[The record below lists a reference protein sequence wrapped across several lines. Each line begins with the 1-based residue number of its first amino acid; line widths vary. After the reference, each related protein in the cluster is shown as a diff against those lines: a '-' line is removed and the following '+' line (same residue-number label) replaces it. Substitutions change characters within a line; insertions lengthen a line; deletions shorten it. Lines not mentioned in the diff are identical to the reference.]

1 MMLAPTYEEAEQWA
15 WNGLKI
21 LMQDMPIITCY
32 NSISTHAYRTDRWTG
47 YVKMPTMGV
56 MGYNPWTYTS
66 VRLRETAGGPFG
78 CYPTTYR
85 CSFEGDVVTSN
96 VLRSGKAYEQ
106 IVFGMICDSLW
117 ELDPITWEPSPLIAR
132 NWTIE
137 ETSASGDIQDGQ
149 KFTFQLFDNI
159 TWHDG
164 APLTSADVAY
174 SLETLWPNS
183 TVSSR
188 QVENIYRIETPGDF
202 TVIIYSNVSGI
213 FEFTEAT
220 SLFILPQHI
229 WEP

>member
-1 MMLAPTYEEAEQWA
+1 
-15 WNGLKI
+15 
-21 LMQDMPIITCY
+21 
-32 NSISTHAYRTDRWTG
+32 
-47 YVKMPTMGV
+47 
-56 MGYNPWTYTS
+56 
-66 VRLRETAGGPFG
+66 
-78 CYPTTYR
+78 
-85 CSFEGDVVTSN
+85 
-96 VLRSGKAYEQ
+96 
-106 IVFGMICDSLW
+106 MICDSLW

-229 WEP
+229 WEPQRRPDGNFISWVPETPADFTGSGPYNWTERIPGEYIVLDRNPDWVFAVEYPERPECPLVPLQLGMVGFGVAIVVIVVIASVYYFRKRRL